1 MYADRVESGARVSVR
16 DRLNGNAVGG
26 SARRRQITGKRLR
39 EDDDKWEHDL
49 YEADEPQISSRK
61 LGVKDLRLKLQKR
74 STQETSQSLNRSVS
88 RGTRDLR
95 EKLSGTIYSEAGE
108 VDPSKPKRNPAP
120 DISKPV
126 RKSVIAE
133 APVLE
138 TKKVAST
145 ISKKKSQQKAESVGS
160 FLQSLGLEKYEI
172 TFQAEEVDM
181 AALIHMTD
189 EDLKAMGIPMG
200 PRKKILL
207 ALESKR

>member
-1 MYADRVESGARVSVR
+1 MFLLFLPWISFCYYHC
-16 DRLNGNAVGG
+16 
-26 SARRRQITGKRLR
+26 TG
-39 EDDDKWEHDL
+39 
-49 YEADEPQISSRK
+49 RK

-145 ISKKKSQQKAESVGS
+145 ISKKKSQQKARIFFYFTFFNNIINVNICLPMNVVLTSHYIS
-160 FLQSLGLEKYEI
+160 FLVFKSLVQC
-172 TFQAEEVDM
+172 TFCA
-181 AALIHMTD
+181 
-189 EDLKAMGIPMG
+189 
-200 PRKKILL
+200 
-207 ALESKR
+207 